1 VNTRAVEWLPD
12 RPRLGRVARIGY
24 VGQGNNLRRLI
35 AHTPEISEAYW
46 SLRKA
51 INEHSLLSPRL
62 RILSFLSSDKANRCP
77 Y

>member
-1 VNTRAVEWLPD
+1 
-12 RPRLGRVARIGY
+12 VARIGY

-46 SLRKA
+46 AIRKT
-51 INEHSLLSPRL
+51 INEKSLLSPKL

>member
-1 VNTRAVEWLPD
+1 M
-12 RPRLGRVARIGY
+12 ARIGY
-24 VGQGNNLRRLI
+24 LGQGNNLRRLI
-35 AHTPEISEAYW
+35 AHTPEISAAYW
-46 SLRKA
+46 GLRKA

>member
-1 VNTRAVEWLPD
+1 VVGLHTLD
-12 RPRLGRVARIGY
+12 QMGRISY

-35 AHTPEISEAYW
+35 AHTPEIATAYW
-46 SLRKA
+46 ALRKA
-51 INEHSLLSPRL
+51 INETSLLSPKL